1 MLSCSPSIKSLQ
13 NLSPGETSWDYL
25 GTNLSFK
32 LDDDTWSTETN
43 RLLLMDTRDF
53 NRLGVGTDDLID
65 AYIQVPSATPL
76 ALLTTSTHHRENR
89 FSSRL
94 CWPRWQSTSLPG
106 S

>member
-1 MLSCSPSIKSLQ
+1 LLASPIKSLQ

-65 AYIQVPSATPL
+65 AYIQVL
-76 ALLTTSTHHRENR
+76 GRRTTHLTHH
-89 FSSRL
+89 FDSPS
-94 CWPRWQSTSLPG
+94 
-106 S
+106 